1 MATSFNRSHTTRWLQ
16 DVVLATA
23 FVAITATAHQ
33 ALGQVAT
40 ITVKGREYQ
49 ETVDLPG
56 ASVHGFQVTE
66 IRAKFGG
73 YVKSIGKVNDL
84 EIDVG
89 SRVKQGDVLAVLDI
103 PEMQNKLAEKTAVIM
118 QAKSAVTQS
127 DAAIAEAES
136 AVIQSKA
143 ALDQVHARTAEKQA
157 MLKLNETRFRR
168 LNKLAKNGS
177 IGQENI
183 DEAQFEVEVAKA
195 NLASV
200 QADIRA
206 AEAQIQAAEA
216 TVAKARADKV
226 SALANVTVG
235 ESAVDHLK
243 TLMNYTVIKAP
254 YEGVITKRMVDLGSY
269 VQPAENNSAAMP
281 IFQLTQTSKVRVM
294 VAVSNNNV
302 SRVEAGQAV
311 VFDSIG
317 GLPGQA
323 FAGTIT
329 RTAGTLDPKTRTMQ
343 IEVQLKNPVVDTV
356 SGNKVELKP
365 GLYGSLTVICKDWKS
380 DNLLPI
386 VPTTAVGKSSNGNY
400 FVTVIEDGKPTR
412 RTVTIGFND
421 AADVGISSGLKV
433 GDKVTKSVS
442 RR

>member
-16 DVVLATA
+16 DIVLATA
-23 FVAITATAHQ
+23 FVAITAAAHQ
-33 ALGQVAT
+33 AFGQVAT

-84 EIDVG
+84 EVDVG
-89 SRVKQGDVLAVLDI
+89 SRVKQSDVLAVLDI
-103 PEMQNKLAEKTAVIM
+103 PEMQNELAQKTAVIL

-136 AVIQSKA
+136 AVVQSKA
-143 ALDQVHARTAEKQA
+143 ALDQVRSHTAEKQA

-168 LNKLAKNGS
+168 LSKLASNGT

-195 NLASV
+195 KLASV
-200 QADIRA
+200 QAYIRA
-206 AEAQIQAAEA
+206 AEAHIQVAKAK
-216 TVAKARADKV
+216 VAKARADKV
-226 SALANVTVG
+226 SAQANVTVA

-254 YEGVITKRMVDLGSY
+254 YDGVITERMVDLGSY

-302 SRVEAGQAV
+302 GRVEAGQAV

-317 GLPGQA
+317 GLQGQA
-323 FAGTIT
+323 FSGTVT

-343 IEVQLKNPVVDTV
+343 IEVQLKNPVIDTV
-356 SGNKVELKP
+356 SGKKVELKP
-365 GLYGSLTVICKDWKS
+365 GLYGTLTVICKDWKS

-386 VPTTAVGKSSNGNY
+386 VPTTAVGKSSDGNY
-400 FVTVIEDGKPTR
+400 FVTVVEDGKPTR

-433 GDKVTKSVS
+433 GEKVAKSAS
-442 RR
+442 GR